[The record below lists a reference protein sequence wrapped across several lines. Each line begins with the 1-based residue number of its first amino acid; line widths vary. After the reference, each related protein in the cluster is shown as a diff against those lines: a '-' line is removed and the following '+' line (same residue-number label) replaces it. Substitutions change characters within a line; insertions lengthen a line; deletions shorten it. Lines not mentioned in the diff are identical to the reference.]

1 MIQHVQSSID
11 RPITYAASLHASYCD
26 QQYLLSGTATIDQL
40 LTTRLPRPLPADFIP
55 TYLPSLI
62 AHWLSENASHT
73 LPAVQLQ
80 LLYRASRD
88 GFGARDFHGK
98 CDNKGATVTVITS
111 REGYVFGGY
120 ADQSWTSP
128 PNFTSVASSSAF
140 LFSLVCASCDVATK
154 LPLTGQ
160 NNQCAMRCYSIADSA
175 NTNTNSYT
183 NLGRSYTL
191 PPGMGGTTYFT
202 GSHYFQASEVEVY
215 QVTIM

>member
-11 RPITYAASLHASYCD
+11 GLITHAASLHASYCD
-26 QQYLLSGTATIDQL
+26 QQRFLSSIATIEINQL
-40 LTTRLPRPLPADFIP
+40 LRTRLPRPLPADFIP
-55 TYLPSLI
+55 THLPSLI

-88 GFGARDFHGK
+88 GFGADDFHGK

-120 ADQSWTSP
+120 ADQSWTSAG
-128 PNFTSVASSSAF
+128 TEVASSSAF

-160 NNQCAMRCYSIADSA
+160 NNQLAML
-175 NTNTNSYT
+175 
-183 NLGRSYTL
+183 LGLWTSVWIW
-191 PPGMGGTTYFT
+191 
-202 GSHYFQASEVEVY
+202 S
-215 QVTIM
+215 